1 MKADKGNCLV
11 ILDRTDYDEKME
23 TLLSDRSTYLP
34 VQKSPFFKVEREL
47 NHRLLDLKK
56 QNKINESTYRK
67 IRSTNAAPSA
77 IRGSI
82 KYHKSGC
89 PLRPIVSCSG
99 SALYNTSKFLTDIL
113 APIQNRNGYS
123 VLKSSQFANEVANM
137 EISDDEVLVSFDV
150 VSLFT
155 AIPVKKACSYI
166 REKLNEDATLHSRT
180 NLSTD
185 DIISL
190 LEFVLSNNYFAYN
203 NCFYKQIHGY
213 AMGSH
218 VSPVVAN
225 LCIEVIEDS
234 ALSASTVPPN
244 NLETLRGRQFCY
256 HQERL
261 CLSFHDTLNSID
273 STISFTI
280 ETENN
285 GQIAFL
291 DTLATRKN
299 GIVIIDV

>member
-1 MKADKGNCLV
+1 MNQPIKL
-11 ILDRTDYDEKME
+11 
-23 TLLSDRSTYLP
+23 RST
-34 VQKSPFFKVEREL
+34 
-47 NHRLLDLKK
+47 D
-56 QNKINESTYRK
+56 
-67 IRSTNAAPSA
+67 AAPSA

-89 PLRPIVSCSG
+89 PLRPIVSCIG

-113 APIQNRNGYS
+113 APIQNRYGYS

-137 EISDDEVLVSFDV
+137 EISYDEVMVSFD
-150 VSLFT
+150 L
-155 AIPVKKACSYI
+155 PVKKACSYI
-166 REKLNEDATLHSRT
+166 REKLNEDATLRSRA

-225 LCIEVIEDS
+225 LCMEVIEDS
-234 ALSASTVPPN
+234 ALSASTVPPK

-261 CLSFHDTLNSID
+261 CLGLS
-273 STISFTI
+273 
-280 ETENN
+280 
-285 GQIAFL
+285 
-291 DTLATRKN
+291 
-299 GIVIIDV
+299 